1 MTHEIIWEDKGVYK
15 HFSGYVSFDE
25 YARTQ
30 EQILADP
37 RVDHIRYIIND
48 LLDVG
53 GYSVAPDQI
62 EYSAAIN
69 RGTSYS
75 NPRIR
80 VAYVTTRPAVR
91 LIVKAASAISSLTL
105 KDFSTLEAA
114 RAWAQGTS

>member
-1 MTHEIIWEDKGVYK
+1 MAHDIIWEPKGVYK
-15 HFSGYVSFDE
+15 RFTGYVSFEE

-37 RVDHIRYIIND
+37 RVDSIHYIIND
-48 LLDVG
+48 FLDVE
-53 GYSVAPDQI
+53 GYSVAPDQV
-62 EYSAAIN
+62 EYAAALN

-91 LIVKAASAISSLTL
+91 LLVKTASAISSLAL
-105 KDFSTLEAA
+105 KDFPTLDAA
-114 RAWAQGTS
+114 RAWISGSA

>member
-1 MTHEIIWEDKGVYK
+1 MTHEIIWEGKGVYK
-15 HFSGYVSFDE
+15 HFSGYVSFEE

-37 RVDHIRYIIND
+37 RVDQIRYIIND
-48 LLDVG
+48 LLDVD

-91 LIVKAASAISSLTL
+91 LLIKTASAISSLKL
-105 KDFSTLEAA
+105 KDFPTLEAA
-114 RAWAQGTS
+114 RTWTSGSA